1 MHTGGHEEI
10 TALVWRRI
18 VKEIKVLGSEDH
30 WGGGG
35 VSPQSTMWTLGVEL
49 RLVAW
54 QELSPPAELSPS
66 FTIGSVKFISAPL
79 LCFLGI

>member
-1 MHTGGHEEI
+1 M
-10 TALVWRRI
+10 
-18 VKEIKVLGSEDH
+18 LGSEDQ
-30 WGGGG
+30 WGGRG

-66 FTIGSVKFISAPL
+66 FTIGCQIYFCSAFMFPGNIIL
-79 LCFLGI
+79 TASNLGSLHFLNLCR